1 MDKWVCPRR
10 GSSLSGDGGKPAAQT
25 FQLPAQR
32 VVNAVLGDVE
42 EPTFAARCPN
52 LSCSLGAFRC
62 VIYQRSN
69 VDHRNTGK
77 LAEAHSEELVVLMFR
92 GFLGFAPHA
101 QEVASP

>member
-1 MDKWVCPRR
+1 MGFPSPRQLSQR
-10 GSSLSGDGGKPAAQT
+10 RWWKTGGSD
-25 FQLPAQR
+25 QLPAQR
-32 VVNAVLGDVE
+32 LVNAVLGDVE

-77 LAEAHSEELVVLMFR
+77 LAEAHSEERVVLMFR